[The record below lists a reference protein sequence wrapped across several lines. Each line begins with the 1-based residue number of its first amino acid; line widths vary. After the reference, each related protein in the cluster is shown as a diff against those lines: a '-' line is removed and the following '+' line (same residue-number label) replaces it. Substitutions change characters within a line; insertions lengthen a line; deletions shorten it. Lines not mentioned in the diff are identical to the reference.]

1 MTFRKLVEKV
11 TGGAAS
17 SAKRAYPKGV
27 QHAGGQQAA
36 TGGAPPHITTIK
48 SDPVP
53 LEVPNKQF
61 EQIISRLALDR
72 KEAPLVSDKAAAA
85 RTQHVVDPAA
95 TVGDRSAPLTA
106 GTRKM
111 PQSRLASVM
120 SEGLLDVE
128 QSGRLTAE
136 QVEMLLLSPIAK
148 DPTKVLQRVA
158 SESVVTEDE
167 LRMVLHHFRLPP
179 K

>member
-1 MTFRKLVEKV
+1 MLTN
-11 TGGAAS
+11 GAA
-17 SAKRAYPKGV
+17 
-27 QHAGGQQAA
+27 
-36 TGGAPPHITTIK
+36 
-48 SDPVP
+48 
-53 LEVPNKQF
+53 
-61 EQIISRLALDR
+61 
-72 KEAPLVSDKAAAA
+72 
-85 RTQHVVDPAA
+85 VVDPAA

-158 SESVVTEDE
+158 SEVRPNYSTKTRNFCVA
-167 LRMVLHHFRLPP
+167 HHVAI
-179 K
+179 